1 MSEGLQICT
10 NNRQV
15 SIKKERKKKGN
26 EEKFR
31 RRRGRRRKRKKK
43 DFCLQLKRRRNEK
56 KKRKMKINTE
66 LTCWRKCSRKY
77 PSNEKKK
84 KKRKK
89 KKIRKRKKRKE
100 KKKKKGKKRKEKK
113 IARPLFWHFAR
124 IFFPKKCASNLLLC
138 ASILGVR
145 LDNKVNYFPQGQ
157 IFRIYMYIYIAS
169 HIKS

>member
-1 MSEGLQICT
+1 M
-10 NNRQV
+10 
-15 SIKKERKKKGN
+15 
-26 EEKFR
+26 
-31 RRRGRRRKRKKK
+31 
-43 DFCLQLKRRRNEK
+43 
-56 KKRKMKINTE
+56 
-66 LTCWRKCSRKY
+66 
-77 PSNEKKK
+77 KKK
-84 KKRKK
+84 KKEEEEEDKK
-89 KKIRKRKKRKE
+89 KKEKKRKE
-100 KKKKKGKKRKEKK
+100 KKKKEKKRKEKK